1 MTREEEPLVSI
12 GMPVFNSERTLAT
25 AIRSIVNQ
33 TYQNWE
39 LILID
44 DGSRDRTLGV
54 AREFTDRRI
63 RVVEGATNLG
73 MPTRLNEAVL
83 LAKGVFFARMDGDD
97 VAYPQRLERQA
108 AHLLSHPDVSVLGTA
123 VMVFRGEGSA
133 IGVRDTQG
141 RSHAEIC
148 ARPWGGLRL
157 AHPTWMGSLAWFRA
171 RPYWAGAALVADQ
184 DLLLRTHSESRFE
197 CLPEILLGY
206 REERISGRRNLRY
219 RYWFSKALLRE
230 AWRRRSAG
238 YLAGI
243 PEQLLK
249 VAVDMVAIASGLNYR
264 LLRHRAHPARKA
276 EMREWE
282 TVWAQCGG
290 ARGGQ
295 N

>member
-1 MTREEEPLVSI
+1 MTGDQEPLVSI

-25 AIRSIVNQ
+25 AIRSIINQ

-44 DGSRDRTLGV
+44 DGSTDRTLRV
-54 AREFTDRRI
+54 ARSFTDMRI

-73 MPTRLNEAVL
+73 VASRLNEAVL
-83 LAKGVFFARMDGDD
+83 LAKGLFFARMDGDD

-108 AHLLSHPDVSVLGTA
+108 GYLVSHPDVSVLGAA
-123 VMVFRGEGSA
+123 VMVFRGAGFV

-148 ARPWGGLRL
+148 VRPQGGFKL
-157 AHPTWMGSLAWFRA
+157 AHPTWMGRLSWFRA
-171 RPYWAGAALVADQ
+171 RPYCVGVGVEDQ

-197 CLPEILLGY
+197 CLPEILIGY
-206 REERISGRRNLRY
+206 REERISARRILRY

-230 AWRRRSAG
+230 AWRRRSAR

-249 VAVDMVAIASGLNYR
+249 ATVDLVAIGSGLNYR
-264 LLRHRAHPARKA
+264 LLRHRAHPAQPAEICEWKA
-276 EMREWE
+276 
-282 TVWAQCGG
+282 VWAQCQG
-290 ARGGQ
+290 AGERHD
-295 N
+295 

>member
-1 MTREEEPLVSI
+1 MIREQEPLVSI

-44 DGSRDRTLGV
+44 DGSRDRTLRV
-54 AREFTDRRI
+54 AREFMDRRMQ
-63 RVVEGATNLG
+63 VVEGATNLG

-97 VAYPQRLERQA
+97 VAYPRRLERQA
-108 AHLLSHPDVSVLGTA
+108 AYLVSHPDVSVLGTA

-133 IGVRDTQG
+133 IGVRGTQG
-141 RSHAEIC
+141 SSHAEIC
-148 ARPWGGLRL
+148 ARPQGGFKL
-157 AHPTWMGSLAWFRA
+157 AHPTWMGRLSWFRT

-206 REERISGRRNLRY
+206 REERISARKNLRY
-219 RYWFSKALLRE
+219 RYWFSKALLCE

-249 VAVDMVAIASGLNYR
+249 AAVDMVAIGTGLNYK
-264 LLRHRAHPARKA
+264 LLRHRAYPARPP
-276 EMREWE
+276 ELREWE

-290 ARGGQ
+290 AGGGQ
-295 N
+295 D